1 MVGKRRKNVLLTHKK
16 RWGIVCYRERWGANV
31 CVPKNIPILF
41 SPPLSPNTALTTNLR
56 FSSYPANP
64 LLIPCAAGSASNSTV
79 GDDAGRK
86 RVGDGQVLEPMGGA
100 GELLFAPAGGEIV
113 RRKYQ
118 GYFRGPSPVDSCGG
132 IENCRRGD
140 GGKSWLLC
148 FLIED
153 HILDFKNAPSFLSS
167 IRMWEISVPI
177 CILSALMSFSVGPAE
192 GISALISCSLR
203 LKFSWKVRWAE

>member
-1 MVGKRRKNVLLTHKK
+1 M
-16 RWGIVCYRERWGANV
+16 
-31 CVPKNIPILF
+31 CVFQKIFRFYSL
-41 SPPLSPNTALTTNLR
+41 LR
-56 FSSYPANP
+56 FPP
-64 LLIPCAAGSASNSTV
+64 TLLLQPICGSPHIPPIPCSSPVPRAPPAILRWVMTWVGSESVMDRSWSRWLNDCARSAGGERRNTL
-79 GDDAGRK
+79 R
-86 RVGDGQVLEPMGGA
+86 MGGA

-118 GYFRGPSPVDSCGG
+118 GYFRGPSPVDSCVG

>member
-79 GDDAGRK
+79 GDDVGWK
-86 RVGDGQVLEPMGGA
+86 RVGDGQVLEPLV
-100 GELLFAPAGGEIV
+100 E
-113 RRKYQ
+113 
-118 GYFRGPSPVDSCGG
+118 
-132 IENCRRGD
+132 
-140 GGKSWLLC
+140 
-148 FLIED
+148 
-153 HILDFKNAPSFLSS
+153 
-167 IRMWEISVPI
+167 
-177 CILSALMSFSVGPAE
+177 
-192 GISALISCSLR
+192 
-203 LKFSWKVRWAE
+203 